1 MNGASMSTLYRVAAA
16 MTVVIAVAFM
26 IFGLVVQNWVVLG
39 VFAVIGIAGLS
50 VWPAAARR
58 P

>member
-1 MNGASMSTLYRVAAA
+1 MTSASISTLYRVAAA
-16 MTVVIAVAFM
+16 MTVVVAVAFM
-26 IFGLVVQNWVVLG
+26 IFGLVIQNWAVLG

-50 VWPAAARR
+50 VWPAAARK

>member
-1 MNGASMSTLYRVAAA
+1 MNSASISTLYRVAAA

-26 IFGLVVQNWVVLG
+26 IFGLVIQNWMVLG

-50 VWPAAARR
+50 VWPSATRK